1 MDYLQSNQ
9 IMEECPSVFTTQQS
23 EHLSKV
29 YNHISTASVVDILKK
44 RNWMPT
50 HAIQVRN
57 RKGNEHTA
65 PFKKHILRFR
75 NTDIRGLMMFR
86 KGIGISGDTYPE
98 IVVTNSHDGRSAFKF
113 HIGLFRLVC
122 SNGLV
127 IADKTFG
134 KHTIIHKGLKETD
147 IIETVD
153 KITSNIPSLFDK
165 VKEMMS
171 VELSP
176 EERFKFGIESVNKR
190 WNDGRTVDIEQL
202 LKVNRS
208 ADKGNDLWNV
218 FNRVQEKLINGGL
231 DTKRKDGDKII
242 YSKSRK
248 VTSIDENLRINK
260 MLWELSES
268 HL

>member
-113 HIGLFRLVC
+113 HVGLFRLVC

-127 IADKTFG
+127 IADQSFG
-134 KHTIIHKGLKETD
+134 KYSIMHKGLKESHISNT
-147 IIETVD
+147 ID
-153 KITSNIPSLFDK
+153 KLTHQIPSVLDR
-165 VKEMMS
+165 VKEMMNITMDS
-171 VELSP
+171 GQ
-176 EERFKFGIESVNKR
+176 RIKFGKEAVERR
-190 WNDGRTVDIEQL
+190 WEDGRTLNIEQL

-208 ADKGNDLWNV
+208 ADKGNDLWTV

-231 DTKRKDGDKII
+231 DTSRKSGDKII
-242 YSKSRK
+242 YNKTRA
-248 VTSIDENLRINK
+248 VRSIDENLRINK
-260 MLWELSES
+260 MLWALSES
-268 HL
+268 YL

>member
-1 MDYLQSNQ
+1 MSYLESNE
-9 IMEECPSVFTTQQS
+9 IKEICPSVFTNGQS
-23 EHLSKV
+23 DHLSKV
-29 YNHISTASVVDILKK
+29 YHHISTANVVDILSK

-50 HAIQVRN
+50 HAIQVQN

-75 NTDIRGLMMFR
+75 NTDMRGLMMFR

-134 KHTIIHKGLKETD
+134 KHTIIHKGLQETD
-147 IIETVD
+147 ITEKVD

-171 VELSP
+171 VELSA
-176 EERFKFGIESVNKR
+176 EERVKFGIESVNKR

-208 ADKGNDLWNV
+208 ADKGNDLWTV

-231 DTKRKDGDKII
+231 DTSRKSGDKII
-242 YSKSRK
+242 HNKTRA
-248 VTSIDENLRINK
+248 VRSIDENLRINK
-260 MLWELSES
+260 MLWALSES
-268 HL
+268 YL

>member
-75 NTDIRGLMMFR
+75 NPNKMF
-86 KGIGISGDTYPE
+86 SNTEMSSDTCPE

-134 KHTIIHKGLKETD
+134 KHTIIHKGLQETD

-171 VELSP
+171 VEMSP
-176 EERFKFGIESVNKR
+176 EERVKFGIEAVNKR
-190 WNDGRTVDIEQL
+190 WNDGRIVDIEQL

-208 ADKGNDLWNV
+208 ADKGNDLWTV

-231 DTKRKDGDKII
+231 NTSRKDGDKII
-242 YSKSRK
+242 YNKSRK